1 MEEENQNQTIKEIT
15 KSYEEKIANREK
27 EVLQEKEQI
36 RNEMKAEFE
45 KEKEQNQETHNKE
58 IADIIMGRKSAEQ
71 VQNNDEE
78 ENDKSFFDKMVEE
91 TKQKLG
97 ITKGGKN

>member
-1 MEEENQNQTIKEIT
+1 MEEVEQNQTIEQIT

-27 EVLQEKEQI
+27 EVLQEKEQ
-36 RNEMKAEFE
+36 MKEEFE
-45 KEKEQNQETHNKE
+45 KEKKQIQEQHNKE
-58 IADIIMGRKSAEQ
+58 IADIIMGRKTAQE

-91 TKQKLG
+91 TKKNLG

>member
-1 MEEENQNQTIKEIT
+1 MVEENQTIKEIT

-27 EVLQEKEQI
+27 EFLKEKEQI
-36 RNEMKAEFE
+36 INEMKAEFE
-45 KEKEQNQETHNKE
+45 KEKKQFQETHNKE
-58 IADIIMGRKSAEQ
+58 IADIIMGRKSAQE
-71 VQNNDEE
+71 VQINDEE

>member
-1 MEEENQNQTIKEIT
+1 MEEENQNPTIKEIT

-27 EVLQEKEQI
+27 EILKEKEQI

-45 KEKEQNQETHNKE
+45 KEKKQIQETHNKE

-71 VQNNDEE
+71 VQNNDED

>member
-1 MEEENQNQTIKEIT
+1 MAKEDEEKKENETVKELT

-27 EVLQEKEQI
+27 EFAEEKKVMQEK
-36 RNEMKAEFE
+36 FE
-45 KEKEQNQETHNKE
+45 KEKKQLIEDKNKA
-58 IADIIMGRKSAEQ
+58 IADIVLGRKE
-71 VQNNDEE
+71 VKEFQNNDEE

-91 TKQKLG
+91 TKKNLG

>member
-1 MEEENQNQTIKEIT
+1 MEEENKETIETIT
-15 KSYEEKIANREK
+15 KTYEEKIAEREK

-36 RNEMKAEFE
+36 KKDMEKKFE
-45 KEKEQNQETHNKE
+45 EEKKKLQETHNKE
-58 IADIIMGRKSAEQ
+58 IADIIMGRKSAQE

>member
-1 MEEENQNQTIKEIT
+1 MEEKENPTIKEIT

-27 EVLQEKEQI
+27 EILQEKEQI

-45 KEKEQNQETHNKE
+45 KEKKQIQETHNKE
-58 IADIIMGRKSAEQ
+58 IADIIMGRKSVEH

-78 ENDKSFFDKMVEE
+78 ENDKSFFDRMVEE
-91 TKQKLG
+91 TKQNLG
-97 ITKGGKN
+97 ITKGGKK

>member
-1 MEEENQNQTIKEIT
+1 MAEEKQNQTIEQIT
-15 KSYEEKIANREK
+15 KSYEEKIAEREK
-27 EVLQEKEQI
+27 QVLQEKEQI
-36 RNEMKAEFE
+36 KKDMQAEFE
-45 KEKEQNQETHNKE
+45 KEKKQIQETHNKE
-58 IADIIMGRKSAEQ
+58 IADIIMGRKSAQE

-91 TKQKLG
+91 TKQNLG

>member
-1 MEEENQNQTIKEIT
+1 MAEEKENPTIKEIA

-27 EVLQEKEQI
+27 EFLQEKEQI

-45 KEKEQNQETHNKE
+45 KEKKQIQETHNKE

>member
-1 MEEENQNQTIKEIT
+1 MAEEKENPTIKEIT

-45 KEKEQNQETHNKE
+45 KEKKQIQETHNKE

-78 ENDKSFFDKMVEE
+78 ENDKSFFDKLVEE

-97 ITKGGKN
+97 ITKGDKK

>member
-1 MEEENQNQTIKEIT
+1 MAEDKQNQTIEQIT
-15 KSYEEKIANREK
+15 KSYEQKIAEREK
-27 EVLQEKEQI
+27 QVLQEKEQI
-36 RNEMKAEFE
+36 KKDMQAEFE
-45 KEKEQNQETHNKE
+45 KEKKQIQETHNKE

-91 TKQKLG
+91 TKKNLG

>member
-1 MEEENQNQTIKEIT
+1 MAEEKQNQTIEQIT

-27 EVLQEKEQI
+27 EVLQEKEQ
-36 RNEMKAEFE
+36 MKEEFE
-45 KEKEQNQETHNKE
+45 KEKKQIQEQHNKE
-58 IADIIMGRKSAEQ
+58 IADIIMGRKTAQE

-91 TKQKLG
+91 TKKKLG
-97 ITKGGKN
+97 ITKGEKK

>member
-1 MEEENQNQTIKEIT
+1 MAEEKENPTIKEIT

-27 EVLQEKEQI
+27 EILQEKEQI

-45 KEKEQNQETHNKE
+45 KEKKQIQETHNKE
-58 IADIIMGRKSAEQ
+58 IADIIMGRKSAQE

-97 ITKGGKN
+97 ITKGGKK

>member
-1 MEEENQNQTIKEIT
+1 MAEENQTIKEIT

-27 EVLQEKEQI
+27 EILQEKEQI

-45 KEKEQNQETHNKE
+45 KEKKQIQETHNKE

-91 TKQKLG
+91 TKKKLG
-97 ITKGGKN
+97 ITKEEKK